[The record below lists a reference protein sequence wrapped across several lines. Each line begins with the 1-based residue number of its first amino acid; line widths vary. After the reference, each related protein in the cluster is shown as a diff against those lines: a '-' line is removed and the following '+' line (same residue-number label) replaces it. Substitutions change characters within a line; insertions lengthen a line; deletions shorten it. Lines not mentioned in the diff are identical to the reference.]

1 MSSFEQNAAF
11 LPGLK
16 YFSRLLCRLL
26 EAQSANYK
34 YKIEWGPTI
43 VHGLDT
49 IVAPPTGAVDAFNKL
64 VSYIRWWNPGVPVR
78 VTAASNI
85 VMESDKTFPLYLTQ
99 AAYPATTPP
108 DPVPD
113 PYLPP
118 VYCWP
123 CEGKVMTA

>member
-1 MSSFEQNAAF
+1 MSNEENAAF

-16 YFSRLLCRLL
+16 YFVRLLCRLL
-26 EAQSANYK
+26 EAQSPQYK
-34 YKIEWGPTI
+34 YQIEWGNSVT
-43 VHGLDT
+43 HGLDT
-49 IVAPPTGAVDAFNKL
+49 VAAPPAGAADAFAKL
-64 VSYIRWWNPGVPVR
+64 VSFIRCWKPSVNVR
-78 VTAASNI
+78 VTVNSNI
-85 VMESDKTFPLYLTQ
+85 VTESGKTFPLYLPA

-123 CEGKVMTA
+123 CEGKVYTA